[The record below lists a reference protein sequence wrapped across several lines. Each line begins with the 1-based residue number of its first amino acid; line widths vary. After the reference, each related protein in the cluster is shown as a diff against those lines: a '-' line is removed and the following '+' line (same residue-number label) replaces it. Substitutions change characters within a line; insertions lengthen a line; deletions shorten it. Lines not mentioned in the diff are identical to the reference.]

1 MAIIVGDIHG
11 NVEKVKVFL
20 DYKPEV
26 EHVALGDYLDSFT
39 ESVERQLEC
48 LQLLMDSNAI
58 LVWGN
63 HDLHYLK
70 FPLFQFPGYQQVHA
84 AVYQDILETN
94 INRFKASY
102 VADGWLCTHAGVH
115 RGIADKQGD
124 VKVLADM
131 FNRCWET
138 FLQNRQEGYCY
149 KSIFKFDFMA
159 EGSFAPTNIKQVY
172 GHDDISPPEFVNES
186 CVSLA
191 CGNRSFVCLF
201 DTQTEKIV
209 KLSISKKR

>member
-20 DYKPEV
+20 DYKSEV

-39 ESVERQLEC
+39 EPLERQLEC
-48 LQLLMDSNAI
+48 LQLLMASNAI

-70 FPLFQFPGYQQVHA
+70 IPLFQFPGYQQDHA
-84 AVYQDILETN
+84 AVYQGILEAN
-94 INRFKASY
+94 IDRFKPSY

-115 RGIADKQGD
+115 LGIADKQGD
-124 VKVLADM
+124 VMVLANM
-131 FNRCWET
+131 FNSSWES
-138 FLQNRQEGYCY
+138 FLHNRQEGYRY

-159 EGSFAPTNIKQVY
+159 EGSFAPANIKQVY
-172 GHDDISPPEFVNES
+172 GHDDLSPAEFVNES

-191 CGNRSFVCLF
+191 CGSREFVYLF
-201 DTQTEKIV
+201 DTKTEEI
-209 KLSISKKR
+209 IERPMPIKR